1 MAGIFTRNMK
11 KLNLNGFNKW
21 LKSSKFQ
28 IALIAI
34 ILIYISME
42 IFNANPDTALPLV
55 RDVAL
60 GYFGAR
66 VAEPVVEFAVKRLGK
81 KIKTDREV
89 SEEGLEGDE

>member
-1 MAGIFTRNMK
+1 MK

-21 LKSSKFQ
+21 LQSSKFQ

-34 ILIYISME
+34 GLIYLSME

-55 RDVAL
+55 RDVAIA
-60 GYFGAR
+60 YFGAR
-66 VAEPVVEFAVKRLGK
+66 VIEPVVEFVVKRLGK
-81 KIKTDREV
+81 KVKPDNV

>member
-1 MAGIFTRNMK
+1 MK

-21 LKSSKFQ
+21 LQSSKFQ
-28 IALIAI
+28 IAFIAI
-34 ILIYISME
+34 GLIYLSME

-66 VAEPVVEFAVKRLGK
+66 VVEPIVEFAVKRLGR
-81 KIKTDREV
+81 KIKADNV
-89 SEEGLEGDE
+89 SKEGLEGDE